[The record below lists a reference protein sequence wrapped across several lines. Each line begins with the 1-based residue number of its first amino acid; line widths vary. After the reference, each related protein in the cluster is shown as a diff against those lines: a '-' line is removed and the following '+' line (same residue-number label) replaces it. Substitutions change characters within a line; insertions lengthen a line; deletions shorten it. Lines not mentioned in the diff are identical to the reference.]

1 MTSHHFQQGHQMKPI
16 TPRSNDL
23 KHSVFLHKQL
33 ASIRVLFFSLTVI
46 VSFNRLL
53 RVFAVWFQISVFF
66 STSVRFSTKTL
77 PYLAYKA
84 YKAYKAFMAFK
95 RSRLNPFEKYCSI
108 TSFSVD
114 WQRTIR
120 LLYGSVDIL
129 SVYTIKLQVIVNQNH
144 WTSIAK
150 TTTPEQIQNGWQ
162 KSFISKNLMVRQ
174 VTRPCPCMTTSIII
188 NITHVISMWA
198 PSPLLDHS
206 WLSWCWGPNDYWEL
220 LRNFSISWRRKNKG
234 VLWLRYHRYPSE

>member
-1 MTSHHFQQGHQMKPI
+1 MLAMTSHHFQQGHQMKPI

-53 RVFAVWFQISVFF
+53 RVFAVWFQISVSF

-144 WTSIAK
+144 
-150 TTTPEQIQNGWQ
+150 
-162 KSFISKNLMVRQ
+162 
-174 VTRPCPCMTTSIII
+174 
-188 NITHVISMWA
+188 
-198 PSPLLDHS
+198 
-206 WLSWCWGPNDYWEL
+206 
-220 LRNFSISWRRKNKG
+220 
-234 VLWLRYHRYPSE
+234 